1 MTLLL
6 PTMGAEP
13 RDVAASVNQVIKGKL
28 NSTGTVTL
36 TAGAGSTTVANALV
50 SKSSV
55 ILFAAQTAN
64 AHAIALPY
72 VTVANITDGTS
83 FVITHTNDANL
94 DKQFAYVILG

>member
-13 RDVAASVNQVIKGKL
+13 RDVAAAVNQVIKGKL

-83 FVITHTNDANL
+83 FVITHTNDANA